1 MKIAISLLLIIT
13 SHLFSLAYAGSIEDF
28 IQRLKVTNINGIDAA
43 LIRLDSFLT
52 QKNKQLV
59 KNKTQL
65 KFIYTNNTLEL
76 SAFIKK
82 EKTRITSNEC
92 LGHLQRIKNNYGRTQ
107 LSHIAFANDTAQNQK
122 TAERLF
128 AYQVLLVDQ
137 AKPDVVISCR

>member
-1 MKIAISLLLIIT
+1 MKIAITLLLVAI
-13 SHLFSLAYAGSIEDF
+13 SHLFSLAHADSIEDF

-43 LIRLDSFLT
+43 LIRLDLFST
-52 QKNKQLV
+52 QKNKQLA

-65 KFIYTNNTLEL
+65 RFIYTNNTLEL
-76 SAFIKK
+76 SAFIKQ
-82 EKTRITSNEC
+82 EKPRVTSNEC
-92 LGHLQRIKNNYGRTQ
+92 LSHLQRIKDNYGRSQ

-137 AKPDVVISCR
+137 TEPSVVVSCQ